1 MKRPKIKINEA
12 LTVAFIKWLAMIGYR
27 HTSRADGLHFSHAK
41 HDAKWFPRNVIVF
54 NDGKLNKV
62 ANQLFA
68 EFYRYVEVQE

>member
-54 NDGKLNKV
+54 N
-62 ANQLFA
+62 
-68 EFYRYVEVQE
+68 